1 MAVLGTL
8 PDVVRSLG
16 TAGSVTLERS
26 TAGSTNSEGAFV
38 PGSTSLRPMAPTVV
52 HPISGA
58 DRSLLPEGV
67 RTRETIVTYATE
79 PMRTAVEFGP
89 AADVLLHKPLGAISQ
104 NRYIVQTAEDWGY
117 ASGHWRVFSTREP
130 TG

>member
-67 RTRETIVTYATE
+67 RTRETLGTPENV
-79 PMRTAVEFGP
+79 PMRPTLRGRRTSHRKRSP
-89 AADVLLHKPLGAISQ
+89 SRTTYNQLVLFCIDKRHCKS
-104 NRYIVQTAEDWGY
+104 NR
-117 ASGHWRVFSTREP
+117 H
-130 TG
+130 